1 MPDSVT
7 VTRRTGWFSRV
18 ADSIKSVVFG
28 AALFVAAFPLLFWNE
43 GRAVKTAR
51 SLAEGSGIVV
61 SVSAD
66 RVDSANEGR
75 LVHVSAFAKTDDVL
89 RDDSFGISET
99 AIRLVRE
106 VEMYQWVE
114 SQRSSTEKK
123 LGGGEET
130 VTTYEYSKEWRDNLV
145 DSAGFQSSDGHRNPA
160 AFPYE
165 ERTETATGVSLGAF
179 TLSSEQIQML
189 HRSEALEIA
198 ELPSTLSRNARLQD
212 GAIYIGAE
220 PSSPTVGDVRVRF
233 HVVRPGAVS
242 VVAAQTGSS
251 FEPYRAEAG
260 GTLFLLEESVA
271 SASSMIETAE
281 ANNAMATWLIRGLG
295 FLLMFLGLFLVF
307 RPVAVFGDVVPFVGS
322 LLRAGVGVVSALMAA
337 VFCLITI
344 AVGWFAYR
352 PILAVVLV
360 ALGVGA
366 FLLLIKVARRQP
378 APVALAGPPPLPS
391 PRA

>member
-198 ELPSTLSRNARLQD
+198 ELPSALSRNARLQD

-260 GTLFLLEESVA
+260 GTIFLWKSP
-271 SASSMIETAE
+271 S
-281 ANNAMATWLIRGLG
+281 
-295 FLLMFLGLFLVF
+295 
-307 RPVAVFGDVVPFVGS
+307 
-322 LLRAGVGVVSALMAA
+322 RA
-337 VFCLITI
+337 
-344 AVGWFAYR
+344 
-352 PILAVVLV
+352 
-360 ALGVGA
+360 
-366 FLLLIKVARRQP
+366 
-378 APVALAGPPPLPS
+378 PLP
-391 PRA
+391 

>member
-1 MPDSVT
+1 
-7 VTRRTGWFSRV
+7 
-18 ADSIKSVVFG
+18 
-28 AALFVAAFPLLFWNE
+28 
-43 GRAVKTAR
+43 VKTAR

-61 SVSAD
+61 SVSPD

-89 RDDSFGISET
+89 RDDSFGIAET

-114 SQRSSTEKK
+114 SQRSNTEKK

-130 VTTYEYSKEWRDNLV
+130 VTTYEYSKEWRGSLV

-165 ERTETATGVSLGAF
+165 ERTETASGVSLGAF
-179 TLSSEQIQML
+179 TLSAEQIQML
-189 HRSEALEIA
+189 NRSEALEIA

-220 PSSPTVGDVRVRF
+220 PSSPAVGDVRVRF
-233 HVVRPGAVS
+233 RVVRPGAVS
-242 VVAAQTGSS
+242 VVAGQTGSS

-260 GTLFLLEESVA
+260 GTIFLLEESVA
-271 SASSMIETAE
+271 SAASMIETAE

-295 FLLMFLGLFLVF
+295 FFLMFLGLFLVF
-307 RPVAVFGDVVPFVGS
+307 RPIAVFGDVVPFVGS

-337 VFCLITI
+337 VFCFLTI

-352 PILAVVLV
+352 PILGVVLV